1 VPESF
6 LRIHLSPKRRAGF
19 SSLFSYIN
27 ETGQRTKA
35 RGSISRTLPNGRL
48 NAALPERL
56 LMNFQPILRFLRERV
71 NWHVVGICIGL
82 ALVGTACIVLY
93 NILNDLEPAKVYGA
107 LRRTPAHALV
117 LAGLFVTAGYFT
129 LTFYDYFA
137 LQTIG
142 KKNIPYRIAAL
153 AGFTS
158 YSIGHNIGFT
168 ALSGGAVRY
177 RVYSLYGLTLI
188 DVAKI
193 CVVAGLTFWLGN
205 IAFLGFG
212 MLVEPEAA
220 TAIDKLPNE
229 INRAIGAAALIG
241 LVIYVLWVG
250 IRPRTVGVGEGK
262 LNITLPGYRPTIIQI
277 AIGVIDLT
285 CCAAAMYVLMPA
297 SQHIDFIS
305 LAVIFACSTL
315 LGFASSSPGGLG
327 VFDAAMLVALMHY
340 DRHSLT
346 RFAKESVL
354 GSLLLFRLFYYIAP
368 FVLSLVILG
377 VREFILDLKPVAE
390 KIAESEIFHHHEEKP
405 KRRKRLA
412 RFVRKKG

>member
-1 VPESF
+1 
-6 LRIHLSPKRRAGF
+6 
-19 SSLFSYIN
+19 
-27 ETGQRTKA
+27 
-35 RGSISRTLPNGRL
+35 
-48 NAALPERL
+48 
-56 LMNFQPILRFLRERV
+56 MNFKSILRFLREKV
-71 NWHVVGICIGL
+71 NWHAVGIGIGL
-82 ALVGTACIVLY
+82 LLIGTAGIVLY
-93 NILNDLEPAKVYGA
+93 NILSDLEPAKVYGA
-107 LRRTPAHALV
+107 LRRTPPHALV

-158 YSIGHNIGFT
+158 YSIGHNLGFS

-177 RVYSLYGLTLI
+177 RIYSLHGLTVI

-212 MLVEPEAA
+212 ILIVPEAA
-220 TAIDKLPNE
+220 SAIDKLPHE
-229 INRAIGAAALIG
+229 INRAIGAALLIG
-241 LVIYVLWVG
+241 LVVYVLWVG
-250 IRPRTVGVGEGK
+250 LRPRTVGVGEGK
-262 LNITLPGYRPTIIQI
+262 WNVTLPGYRPTIVQI
-277 AIGVIDLT
+277 VMGVVDLT

-340 DRHSLT
+340 DKHSLT

-354 GSLLLFRLFYYIAP
+354 SSLLLFRLFYYIAP
-368 FVLSLVILG
+368 FAISLAIMG
-377 VREFILDLKPVAE
+377 VREFILDLKPVAK
-390 KIAESEIFHHHEEKP
+390 KIADSELFHHDAKP
-405 KRRKRLA
+405 KRRKRPAKLA
-412 RFVRKKG
+412 RKKS

>member
-1 VPESF
+1 
-6 LRIHLSPKRRAGF
+6 
-19 SSLFSYIN
+19 
-27 ETGQRTKA
+27 
-35 RGSISRTLPNGRL
+35 
-48 NAALPERL
+48 
-56 LMNFQPILRFLRERV
+56 MNFKSILRFLREKV
-71 NWHVVGICIGL
+71 NWHAVGIGIGL
-82 ALVGTACIVLY
+82 LLTGTAGIVLY
-93 NILNDLEPAKVYGA
+93 NILNDLDPAKVYGA

-142 KKNIPYRIAAL
+142 KKHVPYRIAAL

-158 YSIGHNIGFT
+158 YSIGHNLGFS

-177 RVYSLYGLTLI
+177 RIYSLHGLTVI

-212 MLVEPEAA
+212 ILIEPEAA
-220 TAIDKLPNE
+220 TAIDKLPNG
-229 INRAIGAAALIG
+229 INRAIGAALLVG
-241 LVIYVLWVG
+241 LVVYVLWVG
-250 IRPRTVGVGEGK
+250 IKPRTVGVGEGK
-262 LNITLPGYRPTIIQI
+262 LNVTLPGYRPTIVQI
-277 AIGVIDLT
+277 AIGIVDLT
-285 CCAAAMYVLMPA
+285 CSAAAMYVLMPA

-305 LAVIFACSTL
+305 LAVIFACATL

-340 DRHSLT
+340 DKHSLV
-346 RFAKESVL
+346 RFGKESVL
-354 GSLLLFRLFYYIAP
+354 SSLLLFRLFYYIAP
-368 FVLSLVILG
+368 FVISLAILG

-390 KIAESEIFHHHEEKP
+390 KIADSELFHHDAKP
-405 KRRKRLA
+405 KRRKRPAKLA
-412 RFVRKKG
+412 RKKS

>member
-1 VPESF
+1 
-6 LRIHLSPKRRAGF
+6 
-19 SSLFSYIN
+19 
-27 ETGQRTKA
+27 
-35 RGSISRTLPNGRL
+35 
-48 NAALPERL
+48 
-56 LMNFQPILRFLRERV
+56 MNFKPVLRFLRERV
-71 NWHVVGICIGL
+71 NWHAVGICIGL

-93 NILNDLEPAKVYGA
+93 NILHDLEIAKVYGA
-107 LRRTPAHALV
+107 LRRTPPHALI

-177 RVYSLYGLTLI
+177 RIYSLYGLTVV

-220 TAIDKLPNE
+220 TAIDKLPNN
-229 INRAIGAAALIG
+229 INRAIGAALLVG
-241 LVIYVLWVG
+241 LVVYVLWVG
-250 IRPRTVGVGEGK
+250 LKPRTVGVGDGK
-262 LNITLPGYRPTIIQI
+262 WNVTLPGYRPTIVQI
-277 AIGVIDLT
+277 AIGVVDLT

-297 SQHIDFIS
+297 SQSIDFIS

-340 DRHSLT
+340 DKHSLT

-354 GSLLLFRLFYYIAP
+354 SSLLLFRLFYYIAP
-368 FVLSLVILG
+368 FAISLAIMG

-390 KIAESEIFHHHEEKP
+390 KIVHSEVFMHHDEKP
-405 KRRKRLA
+405 KRTKRAAKLA
-412 RFVRKKG
+412 RKKN

>member
-1 VPESF
+1 
-6 LRIHLSPKRRAGF
+6 
-19 SSLFSYIN
+19 
-27 ETGQRTKA
+27 
-35 RGSISRTLPNGRL
+35 
-48 NAALPERL
+48 
-56 LMNFQPILRFLRERV
+56 MNFQSILRFLREKV
-71 NWHVVGICIGL
+71 NWHAVGICIGI

-93 NILNDLEPAKVYGA
+93 NILNDLEPAKVFGA

-117 LAGLFVTAGYFT
+117 LAGLFVAAGYFT

-177 RVYSLYGLTLI
+177 RVYSLYGLTLV

-220 TAIDKLPNE
+220 TAIDKLPNSV
-229 INRAIGAAALIG
+229 NQAIGGAALIG
-241 LVIYVLWVG
+241 LVLYVLWVG
-250 IRPRTVGVGEGK
+250 MKPRTVGIDQGK
-262 LNITLPGYRPTIIQI
+262 LNITLPGGKLTVLQI
-277 AIGVIDLT
+277 FIGVVDLS

-297 SQHIDFIS
+297 SQHIDFVS
-305 LAVIFACSTL
+305 LAVIFACATL

-340 DRHSLT
+340 DKHSLT
-346 RFAKESVL
+346 RFAKEAVL
-354 GSLLLFRLFYYIAP
+354 SSLLLFRLFYYITP
-368 FVLSLVILG
+368 FALSLIILG
-377 VREFILDLKPVAE
+377 IREFILDLKPVAE
-390 KIAESEIFHHHEEKP
+390 KISHSEIFGHHEEQP
-405 KRRKRLA
+405 KRKKRAGKLA
-412 RFVRKKG
+412 RKKS

>member
-1 VPESF
+1 MHS
-6 LRIHLSPKRRAGF
+6 K
-19 SSLFSYIN
+19 
-27 ETGQRTKA
+27 
-35 RGSISRTLPNGRL
+35 
-48 NAALPERL
+48 
-56 LMNFQPILRFLRERV
+56 PIVRFLREKV
-71 NWHVVGICIGL
+71 NWHLVGIGIGL
-82 ALVGTACIVLY
+82 ALVSIAGLVLY

-107 LRRTPAHALV
+107 LRRTPPHALV
-117 LAGLFVTAGYFT
+117 LAGIFVAAGYFT

-153 AGFTS
+153 AGFSS
-158 YSIGHNIGFT
+158 YSIGHNLGFT

-177 RVYSLYGLTLI
+177 RIYSLYGLTVI

-193 CVVAGLTFWLGN
+193 CIIAGLTFWLGN
-205 IAFLGFG
+205 IAFLGLG
-212 MLVEPEAA
+212 ILIEPEAA
-220 TAIDKLPNE
+220 TAIDKLPNN
-229 INRAIGAAALIG
+229 INRAIAVAALIG

-250 IRPRTVGVGEGK
+250 LKPRTIGVGEGK
-262 LNITLPGYRPTIIQI
+262 LSITLPGYRPTIVQI
-277 AIGVIDLT
+277 GIGVVDLT

-297 SQHIDFIS
+297 GQHIDFIS

-354 GSLLLFRLFYYIAP
+354 GALLLFRLYYYIMP
-368 FVLSLVILG
+368 FAISLVVLG
-377 VREFILDLKPVAE
+377 IREFILDIKPVAE
-390 KIAESEIFHHHEEKP
+390 KIAESELFHHEEKP
-405 KRRKRLA
+405 KRRKRGAKLA
-412 RFVRKKG
+412 RKKS